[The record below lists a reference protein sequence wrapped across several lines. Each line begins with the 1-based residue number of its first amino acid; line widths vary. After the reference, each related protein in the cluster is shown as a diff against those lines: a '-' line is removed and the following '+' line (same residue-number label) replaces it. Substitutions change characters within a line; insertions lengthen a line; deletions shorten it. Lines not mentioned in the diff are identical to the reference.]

1 MAALAPRASAP
12 PIAPPFSVRSILAPL
27 VAIILGL
34 FMVILD
40 NTVVN
45 VALPTLVTDFK
56 TNLSSLQWVLTGYML
71 AQAAVIPLAGW
82 LSDRFGAK
90 QVFLTAVALFTLG
103 SALCATAQSAG
114 MLIAFRVLQGLGGGF
129 VMPVGMAYTYRLS
142 PPDKR
147 GMVM

>member
-1 MAALAPRASAP
+1 MLGVASRHRRIRREDCFMATSAAGALSPAAAPFR
-12 PIAPPFSVRSILAPL
+12 VRSILAPL

-56 TNLSSLQWVLTGYML
+56 TNLHSLQWVLTGYML
-71 AQAAVIPLAGW
+71 SQAAVIPLAGW

-114 MLIAFRVLQGLGGGF
+114 MLIAFRVLQGLGG
-129 VMPVGMAYTYRLS
+129 
-142 PPDKR
+142 
-147 GMVM
+147 